1 MANAKAA
8 GTNEK
13 SGKSTRASII
23 TILSRNCRR
32 RAKHSNQEASLLYT
46 EMEVPNGNV
55 SNPELPS
62 DPPVK
67 QIAELPAEV
76 ERPAAHGPGRESES
90 IGTDMNS
97 NTGTAEPSGE
107 SPISPVSPMSPNLD
121 VGGSRR
127 GRSLSRDGHV
137 LSFMNYDD
145 KMPSPVR

>member
-1 MANAKAA
+1 MANAKAV

-13 SGKSTRASII
+13 TAKSTRPSII
-23 TILSRNCRR
+23 TILSRTCRR
-32 RAKHSNQEASLLYT
+32 RAKHSNPEPRSVYT

-62 DPPVK
+62 DPPAK

-76 ERPAAHGPGRESES
+76 ERPAAHGPGRASES

-97 NTGTAEPSGE
+97 NTGTAEPAGE
-107 SPISPVSPMSPNLD
+107 SPVSPMSPNLD
-121 VGGSRR
+121 VGGARR

-137 LSFMNYDD
+137 LSFMNYND